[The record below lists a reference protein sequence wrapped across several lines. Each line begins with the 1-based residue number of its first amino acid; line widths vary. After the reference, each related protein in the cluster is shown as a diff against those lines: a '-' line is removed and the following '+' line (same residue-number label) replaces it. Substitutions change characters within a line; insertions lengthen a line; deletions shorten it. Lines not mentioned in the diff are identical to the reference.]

1 MNLILLGMP
10 GAGKGTQADL
20 IKNKFHI
27 PTISTGAILREVSN
41 SNSPLAKK
49 VRGFLDAGTLVP
61 DEIIVEM
68 LVQRVE
74 EDDCKDGFI
83 LDGFPRNL
91 DQAKALENAGI
102 AISNVIFLKISESEI
117 ISRMSG
123 RRVHLPSGRSYH
135 IVHNP
140 PKNEG
145 RDDETGEELVLRDD
159 DKPEVIKKRLEVYF
173 QETEPLLDFYI
184 NSEIIFDEVDAAK
197 SVEDVT
203 NEIFKILT
211 WTFYP

>member
-1 MNLILLGMP
+1 MP

-49 VRGFLDAGTLVP
+49 VSGFLDAGTLVP

-145 RDDETGEELVLRDD
+145 KDDETGEELVLRDD

-184 NSEIIFDEVDAAK
+184 NSEIIFDEVDASK

-211 WTFYP
+211 

>member
-74 EDDCKDGFI
+74 EDDCKHGFI

-102 AISNVIFLKISESEI
+102 ALSNVIFLKISESEI

-184 NSEIIFDEVDAAK
+184 NSEIIFDEVDASK

-211 WTFYP
+211 

>member
-1 MNLILLGMP
+1 MP

-68 LVQRVE
+68 LVQRVD

-184 NSEIIFDEVDAAK
+184 NSEIIFDEVDASK

-211 WTFYP
+211 

>member
-145 RDDETGEELVLRDD
+145 RDDETGAELVLRDD

-211 WTFYP
+211 

>member
-184 NSEIIFDEVDAAK
+184 NSEIIFDEVDASK
-197 SVEDVT
+197 NVEDVT

-211 WTFYP
+211 

>member
-49 VRGFLDAGTLVP
+49 VSGFLDAGTLVP

-184 NSEIIFDEVDAAK
+184 NSEIIFDEVDASK
-197 SVEDVT
+197 NVEDVT

-211 WTFYP
+211 

>member
-173 QETEPLLDFYI
+173 QETEPLLDFYV
-184 NSEIIFDEVDAAK
+184 NSEIIFDEVDASK

-211 WTFYP
+211 

>member
-49 VRGFLDAGTLVP
+49 VSGFLDAGTLVP

-91 DQAKALENAGI
+91 GQAKALENAGI

-184 NSEIIFDEVDAAK
+184 NSEIIFDEVDASK

-211 WTFYP
+211 

>member
-49 VRGFLDAGTLVP
+49 VSGFLDAGTLVP

-91 DQAKALENAGI
+91 GQAKALENAGI

-184 NSEIIFDEVDAAK
+184 NSEIIFDEVDASK
-197 SVEDVT
+197 NVEDVT

-211 WTFYP
+211 

>member
-20 IKNKFHI
+20 IKNKFQI

-68 LVQRVE
+68 LVQRLK
-74 EDDCKDGFI
+74 EDDCKNGFI

-102 AISNVIFLKISESEI
+102 VINNVVFLKISESEI

-173 QETEPLLDFYI
+173 QETEPLLDFFI
-184 NSEIIFDEVDAAK
+184 NSEIIFDEVDASK
-197 SVEDVT
+197 NVEDVS

-211 WTFYP
+211 

>member
-49 VRGFLDAGTLVP
+49 VRGFLDTGTLVP

-74 EDDCKDGFI
+74 EDDCKNGFI

-184 NSEIIFDEVDAAK
+184 NSEIIFDEVDASK

-203 NEIFKILT
+203 NKIFKILT
-211 WTFYP
+211 

>member
-74 EDDCKDGFI
+74 EDYCKHGFI

-184 NSEIIFDEVDAAK
+184 NSEIIFDEVDASK

-211 WTFYP
+211 

>member
-211 WTFYP
+211 

>member
-102 AISNVIFLKISESEI
+102 AISNVIFLKISEAEI

-184 NSEIIFDEVDAAK
+184 NSEIIFDEVDASK

-211 WTFYP
+211 

>member
-74 EDDCKDGFI
+74 EDDCKHGFI

-145 RDDETGEELVLRDD
+145 IDDETGEELVLRDD

-184 NSEIIFDEVDAAK
+184 NSEIIFDEVDASK

-211 WTFYP
+211 

>member
-74 EDDCKDGFI
+74 EDDCKNGFI

-91 DQAKALENAGI
+91 DQAKALGNAGI

-184 NSEIIFDEVDAAK
+184 NSEIIFDEVDASK

-211 WTFYP
+211 

>member
-10 GAGKGTQADL
+10 GAGKGTQADF

-41 SNSPLAKK
+41 SNSLLAKK

-68 LVQRVE
+68 LVQRLK
-74 EDDCKDGFI
+74 EDDCKNGFI

-102 AISNVIFLKISESEI
+102 VINNVVFLKISESEI

-173 QETEPLLDFYI
+173 QETEPLLDFFI
-184 NSEIIFDEVDAAK
+184 NSEIIFDEVDASK
-197 SVEDVT
+197 NVEDVS

>member
-10 GAGKGTQADL
+10 GAGKGTQADF

-41 SNSPLAKK
+41 SNSLLAKK

-68 LVQRVE
+68 LVQRLN
-74 EDDCKDGFI
+74 EDDCKNGFI

-102 AISNVIFLKISESEI
+102 AINNVVFLKISESEI

-145 RDDETGEELVLRDD
+145 RDDETGEELVLRND

-173 QETEPLLDFYI
+173 QETEPLLDFFI
-184 NSEIIFDEVDAAK
+184 NSEIIFDEVDASK
-197 SVEDVT
+197 NVEDVS

-211 WTFYP
+211 